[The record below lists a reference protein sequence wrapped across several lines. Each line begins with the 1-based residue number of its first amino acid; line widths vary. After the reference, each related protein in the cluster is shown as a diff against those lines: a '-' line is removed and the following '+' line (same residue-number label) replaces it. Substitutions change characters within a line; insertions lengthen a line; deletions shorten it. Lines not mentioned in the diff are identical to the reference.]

1 MQDQTTPPAEAQG
14 SAPVPSL
21 SQPGQAPQPA
31 AMADGTGQTTG
42 GQTTGGQTTGSQPAP
57 AHAAP
62 APGADSIFGLVTEDG
77 QLAPEPAPQGIP
89 DKFKRPDGSCDM
101 GALARGYQELEKK
114 LYRGDHQPPESPEG
128 YGLPTLDGMTPEIP
142 ANDPVLGA
150 ARKAA
155 HAAGLSPAQWE
166 TLASGYLAEAMKHA
180 PQQIDEA
187 EHYRQELASLG
198 PNGPQQ
204 VRAVKQWIG
213 GLASKG
219 TLSPDEVQE
228 AYVMGGTAKGLRVMS
243 KLMALSGEK
252 PMTDLPVTSGM
263 RSLAEI
269 EADMGSPRYV
279 DDPTWR
285 RQVREEF
292 SALERA
298 GGVTR

>member
-1 MQDQTTPPAEAQG
+1 MQ
-14 SAPVPSL
+14 SAPADPDT
-21 SQPGQAPQPA
+21 QPPQ
-31 AMADGTGQTTG
+31 
-42 GQTTGGQTTGSQPAP
+42 
-57 AHAAP
+57 AP
-62 APGADSIFGLVTEDG
+62 APGADSIFGLVTDDG

-89 DKFKRPDGSCDM
+89 DKFKRPDGSYDVAAM
-101 GALARGYQELEKK
+101 AKGYQELEKK
-114 LYRGDHQPPESPEG
+114 LYRGDHQPPESPDG
-128 YGLPTLDGMTPEIP
+128 YGLPALDGAAPEIP
-142 ANDPVLGA
+142 ADDPILGA

-155 HAAGLSPAQWE
+155 HDAGLSPAQWE

-187 EHYRQELASLG
+187 AHYRQELASLG

-243 KLMALSGEK
+243 KLMQITGEK
-252 PMTDLPVTSGM
+252 PLASLPVTSGM
-263 RSLAEI
+263 RSFAEI
-269 EADMGSPRYV
+269 QSDMGSARYQ

-285 RQVREEF
+285 RQIQEEF
-292 SALERA
+292 RALQRA
-298 GGVTR
+298 GGVP